1 MSAAIHRSLVFRV
14 LLSLWA
20 GLPCGVQAA
29 DAPAP
34 VESFY
39 RWADI
44 GSAELSPSGQ
54 RLAVTRVLPDGRRG
68 LAVIDLK
75 NPKASRVVA
84 AEAQADVFEF
94 QWVNEDWLVF
104 DLVDLRGGVNRRP
117 LGYALFSVKAD
128 GSERRQLVNLP
139 QFVYERRIGREPL
152 SWNHRLMMVPR
163 DGSDEVVVG
172 RIDYDND
179 RHAIAVFPMRLDVNT
194 GRTRSLALGAPERAV
209 DWIFDPNGEPR
220 VVTSVREGRFV
231 RYWRGPGEEK
241 WREFATGTTLAPAF
255 VPRLVDAGGQLYVTT
270 QDGPEG
276 IAVLKRFDFKAG
288 APEPEP
294 IVSTPGFDFQGRFV
308 WERQAGSTRPLGLH
322 LLTDAHSTV
331 WFDEGLKKI
340 QAAADARLPGRV
352 NRLQCRRCTSADRVV
367 LVNSWSDREPGEYW
381 LYESATERWQF
392 IGRARDDVDPRR
404 MATLDLHRV
413 KTRDGLEIP
422 VWVTLPAGFDKKSP
436 RPAVVLVHGGPW
448 VRGNTWTWDADAQF
462 LASRGY
468 VVIEPEFRGSLG
480 YGERLFRAGWKQ
492 WGRAMQDDV
501 ADATRWAVDQGWV
514 DKSRVCIAGASYGG
528 YATLMGLARHGD
540 LYRCGIA
547 WVAVTDPR
555 LMFEL
560 RGLSDI
566 PDEAKKHELRDLIGD
581 PQTDAKMLAEVA
593 PVELASKITRPLLL
607 AMGEDDVRVP
617 LTHGTRMRAALK
629 AAGNDPEW
637 VVYAK
642 EGHGWFDPK
651 NRYDWARRMEAF
663 LAKHLK

>member
-1 MSAAIHRSLVFRV
+1 MSVANRLAHAALVAFTV
-14 LLSLWA
+14 WSA
-20 GLPCGVQAA
+20 LPGGALAA
-29 DAPAP
+29 DAVPP
-34 VESFY
+34 VETFY
-39 RWADI
+39 RWADM
-44 GSAELSPSGQ
+44 GDASLSPSGN

-75 NPKASRVVA
+75 NPKASRLVA

-94 QWVNEDWLVF
+94 SWVNEDWLVF

-128 GSERRQLVNLP
+128 GSERRQLVKLP
-139 QFVYERRIGREPL
+139 QFVYERRVGREPL

-163 DGSDEVVVG
+163 DGTDEVIVG
-172 RIDYDND
+172 RIEYDND
-179 RHAIAVFPMRLDVNT
+179 GHDVAVFPMRLDVNT

-220 VVTSVREGRFV
+220 VVTTERQGRFT

-241 WREFATGTTLAPAF
+241 WREFASGSTLAPKF
-255 VPRLVDAGGQLYVTT
+255 VPRMVDAAGQLYVTT
-270 QDGPEG
+270 QDGPDG

-288 APEPEP
+288 APEPEA
-294 IVSTPGFDFQGRFV
+294 IVSTPGFDFQGQLV
-308 WERQAGSTRPLGLH
+308 YEREAGTSRPLGLH
-322 LLTDAHSTV
+322 LLTDAHSSV
-331 WFDEGLKKI
+331 WFDDGLKKI
-340 QAAADARLPGRV
+340 QAAADARLPGRA

-367 LVNSWSDREPGEYW
+367 MVSSWSDREPGEYW
-381 LYESATERWQF
+381 LYESAADRWQL

-404 MATLDLHRV
+404 MATLDLHRI
-413 KTRDGLEIP
+413 KTRDGLETP
-422 VWVTLPAGFDKKSP
+422 VWVTLPAGFDKKVP

-448 VRGNTWTWDADAQF
+448 VRGNDWRWEPDAQF

-480 YGERLFRAGWKQ
+480 YGDRLFRAGWKQ

-501 ADATRWAVDQGWV
+501 ADATRWAVEQGWV
-514 DKSRVCIAGASYGG
+514 DKSRICIAGASYGG

-566 PDEAKKHELRDLIGD
+566 PEEAKNHELRDLIGD
-581 PQTDAKMLAEVA
+581 PKADAKMLAEVA

-617 LTHGTRMRAALK
+617 LTHGTRMRAALQ
-629 AAGNDPEW
+629 AAGHDPEW

-651 NRYDWARRMEAF
+651 NRYDWARRMETF
-663 LAKHLK
+663 LARHLK